1 MFFHMV
7 ALSGLPSTARQGK
20 SQCTSNLQVSAY
32 FMFAPVSL
40 DKVNHRAKAESLW
53 KDAAKGCGKREGK
66 NLQSLGMDFG
76 ETDFYTPVLMA
87 F

>member
-1 MFFHMV
+1 
-7 ALSGLPSTARQGK
+7 
-20 SQCTSNLQVSAY
+20 
-32 FMFAPVSL
+32 MFAPVSL